1 MVKKLR
7 YGRILI
13 VVLALFLVSMIA
25 INVLVITDR
34 INLNIPELNT
44 EGFVRINVETATQKL
59 ILSSGCYSV
68 VGTVSDDQ
76 VHSIENALLKTK
88 DLRPLSHDTTVN
100 ILNSYKIEVL
110 MLKVTDIKENNFIG
124 KLFLKSGN
132 KITSLD
138 VRPSDGI
145 AIALRT
151 NSPIYM
157 NGTLLKQQGINTC

>member
-1 MVKKLR
+1 MTKKLR

-13 VVLALFLVSMIA
+13 VVLALFLISLIA

-88 DLRPLSHDTTVN
+88 DLRPLSHDTTIN
-100 ILNSYKIEVL
+100 ILKSYDISVL
-110 MLKVTDIKENNFIG
+110 MIKVTEVRENNFIG

-145 AIALRT
+145 AISLRT
-151 NSPIYM
+151 NAPIYM
-157 NGTLLKQQGINTC
+157 NETLLKQQGINTC

>member
-7 YGRILI
+7 YGRIVI
-13 VVLALFLVSMIA
+13 IVLALFLVSLIA
-25 INVLVITDR
+25 INVLIVTER

-44 EGFVRINVETATQKL
+44 EGFVRINVETAPEKL
-59 ILSSGCYSV
+59 ILSYDCYSV

-76 VHSIENALLKTK
+76 VHSIENALLKSK
-88 DLRPLSHDTTVN
+88 DLRPLSHDTTIN
-100 ILNSYKIEVL
+100 ILRSYDISVL
-110 MLKVTDIKENNFIG
+110 MIKVTEIRENNFIG

-151 NSPIYM
+151 NAPIYM
-157 NGTLLKQQGINTC
+157 NETLLKQQGINTC

>member
-7 YGRILI
+7 YGRIVI
-13 VVLALFLVSMIA
+13 IVLALFLVSLIA
-25 INVLVITDR
+25 INVLIVTEK

-44 EGFVRINVETATQKL
+44 EGFVRINVETAPEKL
-59 ILSSGCYSV
+59 ILSYDCYSV

-76 VHSIENALLKTK
+76 VHSIENALLKAK
-88 DLRPLSHDTTVN
+88 DLRPLSHDTTIN
-100 ILNSYKIEVL
+100 ILRSYDISVL
-110 MLKVTDIKENNFIG
+110 MIKVTEIRENNFIG

-151 NSPIYM
+151 NAPIYM
-157 NGTLLKQQGINTC
+157 NETLLKQQGINTC